1 MADPVTLAVAGAVAG
16 AATNKKDPLK
26 GAILG
31 ATLGYGGGAVAP
43 ALMGGGAAAAP
54 AAGLTGIT
62 PMGAQA
68 AAGLTGGAALSG
80 PGTGAIIGSQ
90 TAAAAPTLASKLM
103 TPSTLMAGAQLA
115 GAMQPKAPVAQ
126 SMPLRPG
133 QQVPITLD
141 QIRAIDA
148 GLFDTVPL
156 DRRMRTMES
165 RFGLP
170 PVPFLQDLEPIES
183 RRLSLL

>member
-43 ALMGGGAAAAP
+43 ALMGGGAAGAAGTAAGGTFIPGMALETQLAAAP
-54 AAGLTGIT
+54 ASPLAGFMAKATT
-62 PMGAQA
+62 P
-68 AAGLTGGAALSG
+68 
-80 PGTGAIIGSQ
+80 
-90 TAAAAPTLASKLM
+90 AS
-103 TPSTLMAGAQLA
+103 LMAGAQLA
-115 GAMQPKAPVAQ
+115 GALQPKTPVAQ
-126 SMPLRPG
+126 TMPLRPS

-141 QIRAIDA
+141 QIKAVGS

-156 DRRMRTMES
+156 DRRMTTMQS

-170 PVPFLQDLEPIES
+170 AVPFLQDLEPIES
-183 RRLSLL
+183 RRISLL

>member
-43 ALMGGGAAAAP
+43 ALMGGGAAGAGAAGTGAAAGGSFIPAAALETQMAAAP
-54 AAGLTGIT
+54 ASPLAGFMSKATT
-62 PMGAQA
+62 P
-68 AAGLTGGAALSG
+68 
-80 PGTGAIIGSQ
+80 
-90 TAAAAPTLASKLM
+90 AS
-103 TPSTLMAGAQLA
+103 LMAGAQLA

-126 SMPLRPG
+126 AMPLRPG

-183 RRLSLL
+183 RRISLL

>member
-1 MADPVTLAVAGAVAG
+1 MADPVTLAAIGAVAG
-16 AATNKKDPLK
+16 AATNKKDPVK
-26 GAILG
+26 GALIG
-31 ATLGYGGGAVAP
+31 ATLGFGGGSVAP
-43 ALMGGGAAAAP
+43 ALMGGTAAGAGAAGTGAAAGGTFIPGMALETQLAAAP
-54 AAGLTGIT
+54 ASPLAGFMSKATT
-62 PMGAQA
+62 PQ
-68 AAGLTGGAALSG
+68 S
-80 PGTGAIIGSQ
+80 
-90 TAAAAPTLASKLM
+90 
-103 TPSTLMAGAQLA
+103 LMAGAQLA

-126 SMPLRPG
+126 AMPLRPG

-148 GLFDTVPL
+148 GMFDTIPM
-156 DRRMRTMES
+156 DRRMMTMQS

>member
-1 MADPVTLAVAGAVAG
+1 MADPVTLAAIGAVAG
-16 AATNKKDPLK
+16 AATNKKDPIK
-26 GAILG
+26 GALLG
-31 ATLGYGGGAVAP
+31 ATLGYGGGAFAP
-43 ALMGGGAAAAP
+43 ALMGGSAAAAP

-68 AAGLTGGAALSG
+68 AAGLTSGAASA
-80 PGTGAIIGSQ
+80 T
-90 TAAAAPTLASKLM
+90 APTMMSKLM
-103 TPSTLMAGAQLA
+103 APQSLMAGAQLA
-115 GAMQPKAPVAQ
+115 GALQPKPPVAQ
-126 SMPLRPG
+126 AMPLRPG

-148 GLFDTVPL
+148 GMFDTIPM
-156 DRRMRTMES
+156 DRRMMTMRS
-165 RFGLP
+165 HFGAP

>member
-1 MADPVTLAVAGAVAG
+1 MADPVTLAAIGAVAG
-16 AATNKKDPLK
+16 AATNKKDPVK
-26 GAILG
+26 GALIG
-31 ATLGYGGGAVAP
+31 ATLGFGGGSVAP
-43 ALMGGGAAAAP
+43 ALMGGTAAGAGAAGTAGTGAAAGGTFIPGMALETQLAAAP
-54 AAGLTGIT
+54 ASPLAGFMSKATT
-62 PMGAQA
+62 PQ
-68 AAGLTGGAALSG
+68 S
-80 PGTGAIIGSQ
+80 
-90 TAAAAPTLASKLM
+90 
-103 TPSTLMAGAQLA
+103 LMAGAQLA

-126 SMPLRPG
+126 AMPLRPG

-148 GLFDTVPL
+148 GMFDTIPM
-156 DRRMRTMES
+156 DRRMMTMQS

>member
-1 MADPVTLAVAGAVAG
+1 MADPVTLAAIGAVAG
-16 AATNKKDPLK
+16 AATNKKDPVK
-26 GAILG
+26 GALIG
-31 ATLGYGGGAVAP
+31 ATLGFGGGTVAP
-43 ALMGGGAAAAP
+43 ALMGGTAAGAGAAGTGAAAGGTFIPGMALETQLAAAP
-54 AAGLTGIT
+54 ASPLAGFMSKATT
-62 PMGAQA
+62 PQ
-68 AAGLTGGAALSG
+68 S
-80 PGTGAIIGSQ
+80 
-90 TAAAAPTLASKLM
+90 
-103 TPSTLMAGAQLA
+103 LMAGAQLA

-126 SMPLRPG
+126 AMPLRPG

-148 GLFDTVPL
+148 GMFDTIPM
-156 DRRMRTMES
+156 DRRMMTMQS

>member
-1 MADPVTLAVAGAVAG
+1 MADPVTLAAIGAVAG
-16 AATNKKDPLK
+16 AATNKKDPVK
-26 GAILG
+26 GALIG
-31 ATLGYGGGAVAP
+31 ATLGFGGGTVAP
-43 ALMGGGAAAAP
+43 ALMGGGAAGAGAASTGAAAGGTFIPGMALETQLAAAP
-54 AAGLTGIT
+54 ASPLAGFMSKATT
-62 PMGAQA
+62 P
-68 AAGLTGGAALSG
+68 
-80 PGTGAIIGSQ
+80 
-90 TAAAAPTLASKLM
+90 AS
-103 TPSTLMAGAQLA
+103 LMAGAQLA

-126 SMPLRPG
+126 AMPLRPG

-156 DRRMRTMES
+156 DRRMRTMQS

-183 RRLSLL
+183 RRISLL

>member
-1 MADPVTLAVAGAVAG
+1 MADPVTLAAIGAVAG
-16 AATNKKDPLK
+16 AATNKKDPIK
-26 GAILG
+26 GALIG
-31 ATLGYGGGAVAP
+31 ATLGFGGGSVAP

-68 AAGLTGGAALSG
+68 AAGLTSGAASA
-80 PGTGAIIGSQ
+80 T
-90 TAAAAPTLASKLM
+90 APTMMSKLM
-103 TPSTLMAGAQLA
+103 APQSLMAGAQLA
-115 GAMQPKAPVAQ
+115 GALQPKPPVAQ
-126 SMPLRPG
+126 AMPLRPG

-148 GLFDTVPL
+148 GMFDTIPM

-170 PVPFLQDLEPIES
+170 PVPFLQDLEPVES

>member
-1 MADPVTLAVAGAVAG
+1 MADPVTLAAIGAVAG
-16 AATNKKDPLK
+16 AATNKKDPVK
-26 GAILG
+26 GALLG
-31 ATLGYGGGAVAP
+31 ATLGFGGGTVAP
-43 ALMGGGAAAAP
+43 ALMGGTAAGAGAAGTGAAAGGTFIPGMALETQLAAAP
-54 AAGLTGIT
+54 ASPLAGFMSKATT
-62 PMGAQA
+62 PQ
-68 AAGLTGGAALSG
+68 S
-80 PGTGAIIGSQ
+80 
-90 TAAAAPTLASKLM
+90 
-103 TPSTLMAGAQLA
+103 LMAGAQLA

-126 SMPLRPG
+126 AMPLRPG

-148 GLFDTVPL
+148 GMFDTIPM
-156 DRRMRTMES
+156 DRRMMTMQS

>member
-1 MADPVTLAVAGAVAG
+1 MSK
-16 AATNKKDPLK
+16 AT
-26 GAILG
+26 
-31 ATLGYGGGAVAP
+31 
-43 ALMGGGAAAAP
+43 
-54 AAGLTGIT
+54 T
-62 PMGAQA
+62 PQ
-68 AAGLTGGAALSG
+68 S
-80 PGTGAIIGSQ
+80 
-90 TAAAAPTLASKLM
+90 
-103 TPSTLMAGAQLA
+103 LMAGAQLA

-126 SMPLRPG
+126 AMPLRPG

-156 DRRMRTMES
+156 DRRMMTMQS

>member
-1 MADPVTLAVAGAVAG
+1 MADPGTLAAIGAVAG
-16 AATNKKDPLK
+16 AATNKKDPVK
-26 GAILG
+26 GALIG
-31 ATLGYGGGAVAP
+31 ATLGFGGGTVAP
-43 ALMGGGAAAAP
+43 ALMGSGAAGAGAAGTGAAAGGTFIPGMALETQLAAAP
-54 AAGLTGIT
+54 ASPLAGFMSKATT
-62 PMGAQA
+62 P
-68 AAGLTGGAALSG
+68 
-80 PGTGAIIGSQ
+80 
-90 TAAAAPTLASKLM
+90 AS
-103 TPSTLMAGAQLA
+103 LMAGAQLA

-126 SMPLRPG
+126 AMPLRPG

-148 GLFDTVPL
+148 GMFDTIPM
-156 DRRMRTMES
+156 DRRMMTMQS